1 MCYRN
6 NHFGS
11 MRERTWTNTATPRVM
26 WQWLAEIPETDA
38 REISAEFEG
47 LTKLAFFSS
56 VPKLGENH
64 ARLVLQT
71 C

>member
-1 MCYRN
+1 
-6 NHFGS
+6 
-11 MRERTWTNTATPRVM
+11 M